1 MQNYIP
7 NAIQTNENY
16 LVIYNQFKELIRAFD
31 SSPKQL
37 YQYSQLLHF
46 LFQYCSST
54 QTQYTKLQNEM
65 YFSLISTGYR
75 TQNQEKANK
84 LLRIIDKCIKELK
97 NMDKSIILTNPVEKE
112 YAPDYYKIIKHP
124 MCLNDMK
131 RSRNSY
137 TSFERFESDYDLM
150 IRNGLRYNPEVTEV
164 YKYIFDYSKKTK
176 NIVESHKQMYQ
187 NTLHSIVFAMTRS
200 LYTSWKKRSSPLQMK
215 RMEPRSLPFYVTSP
229 YYATMGHYIHL
240 CILLFM
246 MWLWKWYRT
255 RRSFTIRMIFLT
267 IHRSLF
273 IYCSWP
279 LSQNFVDLSS
289 RELKYMIV
297 EEFDWVEANGV

>member
-1 MQNYIP
+1 MVSKEWIDSINSWT
-7 NAIQTNENY
+7 NSWIQFYSSIHHQLTYCRLQECDFNRKNKSPIQEQFITWNQRNRTN
-16 LVIYNQFKELIRAFD
+16 
-31 SSPKQL
+31 
-37 YQYSQLLHF
+37 
-46 LFQYCSST
+46 
-54 QTQYTKLQNEM
+54 
-65 YFSLISTGYR
+65 
-75 TQNQEKANK
+75 
-84 LLRIIDKCIKELK
+84 
-97 NMDKSIILTNPVEKE
+97 
-112 YAPDYYKIIKHP
+112 
-124 MCLNDMK
+124 
-131 RSRNSY
+131 
-137 TSFERFESDYDLM
+137 
-150 IRNGLRYNPEVTEV
+150 
-164 YKYIFDYSKKTK
+164 KTK